1 MSKVKIPRL
10 GASPKASSKNVSKVM
25 KANKASGTKIEVV
38 FKDVLRREGL
48 KNFTSN
54 PKNVIGRPDIAF
66 VKYSIAVFIHGC
78 FWHHHVGCPRATIP
92 KRNRS
97 FWVGKFKENGARDR
111 RKIRALREK
120 GFSVFVIWECQTA
133 REPKLKK
140 FVERVMA
147 ATKMAA
153 E

>member
-78 FWHHHVGCPRATIP
+78 FWHHCPKCKLPIP
-92 KRNRS
+92 KTHRS
-97 FWVGKFKENGARDR
+97 FW
-111 RKIRALREK
+111 
-120 GFSVFVIWECQTA
+120 
-133 REPKLKK
+133 KLK
-140 FVERVMA
+140 FERN
-147 ATKMAA
+147 A
-153 E
+153 ERDERKRKELQDMGWKVFEFWEHDIKKNPDKLAKRILKYENLVRRG